1 MILNLKPNSFF
12 IFDLDD
18 TLYPEMNYLKSAYK
32 FIAEELL
39 FVTGDNIY
47 NEMLRRHKLKE
58 NVFEWIVSHYS
69 YKQKDLSVS
78 FLLKLYRE
86 HKPQIKLNEE
96 TKQFLETL
104 KEKNILAGL
113 ITDGRSITQRNK
125 IKSLGL
131 SDYFEDIIIS
141 EEFGSEKPD
150 EKNYLYFENKYAAKN
165 FYFVGDNT
173 SKDFIVPFKLGW
185 VTICL
190 KNNGM
195 NIHEQNF
202 TKGIFPSLIINS
214 FKDLNLKF

>member
-18 TLYPEMNYLKSAYK
+18 TLYPEIDFLKSAYK
-32 FIAEELL
+32 YIAKELL
-39 FVTGDNIY
+39 FITGDNIF
-47 NEMLRRHKLKE
+47 NEMLRRYQLRE
-58 NVFEWIVSHYS
+58 NVFEWIVSSYS
-69 YKQKDLSVS
+69 CKQNDLSVS

-86 HKPQIKLNEE
+86 HIPQIKLKKE
-96 TKQFLETL
+96 TNQFLKDL
-104 KEKNILAGL
+104 KEKNIPVGL

-131 SDYFEDIIIS
+131 SGYFEDIIIS

-150 EKNYLYFENKYAAKN
+150 EKNYLYFENKYPEKN

-185 VTICL
+185 FTICL
-190 KNNGM
+190 KNKGM

-202 TKGIFPSLIINS
+202 DNNFVPDLVVDS
-214 FKDLNLKF
+214 FKGLI